1 MYHAPVETVT
11 DKVNRLEELDLAM
24 SGTQTSSISCDTI
37 PVAHAACK
45 HGSFDRSASVSSTA
59 GTLTRSL
66 AHAQAALHGASQTTM
81 RASSQGSKVCL
92 QWPYPVQLCPLAV
105 CVLTEGVRLV
115 LAKLQR
121 SFDINIDEEDTPT
134 KRAKVRR
141 DKLVMQ

>member
-1 MYHAPVETVT
+1 MYHAPVETIP

-59 GTLTRSL
+59 GTLTRSM
-66 AHAQAALHGASQTTM
+66 AHAQAAPHGAVQTTM

-92 QWPYPVQLCPLAV
+92 QWPYAVQLCPLAI
-105 CVLTEGVRLV
+105 CVLTEGARLGSSSDSDCLF
-115 LAKLQR
+115 LAICSAALTSTLTRKTHPQ
-121 SFDINIDEEDTPT
+121 NG
-134 KRAKVRR
+134 RR
-141 DKLVMQ
+141 